1 MADAYDII
9 DESRL
14 LPNVQDSFGRQ
25 VRIIHP
31 GYYYSGGDPDFD
43 VLISFEAFDN
53 DGSGVDYD
61 TAHTA
66 CAIIAGNTWDG
77 YFSKDPHGKEK
88 IHPPNR
94 VLSYGRYYFCLPS
107 SNDPSTDQYPIIP
120 RFKDW
125 RFPHNNLPPI
135 WKRLYSQYRSNGSPR
150 CVMSNC
156 GDVVEQA
163 HLVPSQQSS
172 WWTQNLMKKY
182 SRTSLF
188 STDQIDAPANLLP
201 LRCDIHK
208 IFDERHFAFVPKKVI
223 SREAREKH
231 MEEVRES
238 NAEQLQGDAE
248 RSGPS
253 PDSQLPIRSLEPPY
267 NSPQTNSPIHIVGH
281 VFNSTPSGDLPRRFH
296 NRAIHT
302 LPSTLSIDLLFARFA
317 YTIFSPSVFKD
328 FLDSDKG
335 RYIMTWDHEK
345 KQHDIGF
352 ASAEKCHAIWNA
364 SRSRSESPR
373 KRSKAAGDGPED
385 GYAAGLGS
393 DVDSGYGDNSWTS
406 LAEDEPRRGRTR
418 KRDWEEDIL
427 DVFGTKRTKLQ
438 GRTKQIKL

>member
-43 VLISFEAFDN
+43 VLISFEAFD
-53 DGSGVDYD
+53 DGGSGVDYD

-77 YFSKDPHGKEK
+77 YFSKDPRGKEK

-94 VLSYGRYYFCLPS
+94 LLSYER
-107 SNDPSTDQYPIIP
+107 
-120 RFKDW
+120 
-125 RFPHNNLPPI
+125 
-135 WKRLYSQYRSNGSPR
+135 
-150 CVMSNC
+150 
-156 GDVVEQA
+156 
-163 HLVPSQQSS
+163 
-172 WWTQNLMKKY
+172 Y

-208 IFDERHFAFVPKKVI
+208 LFDERHFTFVPKQGI
-223 SREAREKH
+223 SRGAREKY
-231 MEEVRES
+231 MEEAWEAH
-238 NAEQLQGDAE
+238 AEQLLSHAE
-248 RSGPS
+248 GSGPS
-253 PDSQLPIRSLEPPY
+253 PDSQLPIRRSGPSSD
-267 NSPQTNSPIHIVGH
+267 SPQNNSRIQIVGH

-296 NRAIHT
+296 NRATHT

-317 YTIFSPSVFKD
+317 YTIFSPSIFKD

-335 RYIMTWDHEK
+335 RYVKTWDHEK
-345 KQHDIGF
+345 KRHDVGF
-352 ASAEKCHAIWNA
+352 ASAEKCRAIWNA

-373 KRSKAAGDGPED
+373 KRSKATGDGPED
-385 GYAAGLGS
+385 SYGAGLGS
-393 DVDSGYGDNSWTS
+393 DVDSGYGDNSQTS
-406 LAEDEPRRGRTR
+406 FADDGSGRGRTR
-418 KRDWEEDIL
+418 KRGREENDLDI
-427 DVFGTKRTKLQ
+427 FEAKRAKLR
-438 GRTKQIKL
+438 GRTKQKRP